1 LGWRRFANIRPER
14 KLDHATKEAAMA
26 RVLTG
31 YLAGAAFA
39 LTAAAAVAAY
49 AQAGAPAS
57 AADQAVAQAKG
68 DASKEVRIYRREA
81 GPGDPAA
88 RTERREERRII
99 IGDGDHEFA
108 FDGHGRHADMGEHL
122 RTMLQ
127 LKPGQEPALQTY
139 LAAVRPQHADG
150 EHMTHMADRDGD
162 KAKTTPE
169 RLADME
175 KRMADQQAAAHARI
189 EATRKFYAQLEPSQ
203 KKVFDEMPMLMVGPI
218 GPIGPMMLPGPMK
231 IRFEHPPMPP
241 LPPLPPAAPVPPAPP
256 APPRS

>member
-1 LGWRRFANIRPER
+1 
-14 KLDHATKEAAMA
+14 MA
-26 RVLTG
+26 RALTG

-49 AQAGAPAS
+49 AQAGAPA
-57 AADQAVAQAKG
+57 AGADQAVAQANSDSAAG
-68 DASKEVRIYRREA
+68 RQVQIIRREA
-81 GPGDPAA
+81 RPGDAAGA
-88 RTERREERRII
+88 RTERREERRIYI
-99 IGDGDHEFA
+99 RDGEHEFA
-108 FDGHGRHADMGEHL
+108 FDGHGQHMDMAEHL

-127 LKPGQEPALQTY
+127 LKPGQEPALQAY
-139 LAAVRPQHADG
+139 MAAVRPQHM
-150 EHMTHMADRDGD
+150 EHDHVGPAADRQGGE

-175 KRMADQQAAAHARI
+175 KRMADQQVAAHARI

-241 LPPLPPAAPVPPAPP
+241 LPPPPPAAPVPPAPP